1 MVNVDGLTD
10 GSKVFAKDV
19 VLPEA
24 SYSMSRIRKNP
35 SSPSRCRKMPHRL
48 RPLRLL
54 TPLPLRLLTLS
65 EPYRCLYWLLHKHE
79 VAGEEGVRMGP
90 SCFMRIVISYRERR
104 LSKAF
109 MV

>member
-1 MVNVDGLTD
+1 MANLPEKIVVNVDGLTD

-65 EPYRCLYWLLHKHE
+65 EIVAQADLIPICLPYR
-79 VAGEEGVRMGP
+79 
-90 SCFMRIVISYRERR
+90 
-104 LSKAF
+104 
-109 MV
+109 